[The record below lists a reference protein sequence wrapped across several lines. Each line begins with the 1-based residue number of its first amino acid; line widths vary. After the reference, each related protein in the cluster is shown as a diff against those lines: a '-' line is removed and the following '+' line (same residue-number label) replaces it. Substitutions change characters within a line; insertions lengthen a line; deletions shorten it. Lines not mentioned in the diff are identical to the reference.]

1 MAYLSQERTIKR
13 KVQEAILTFWI
24 EHRLTKQEILTSYLN
39 TAYFGAGV
47 YGVDAAAKRYFGKAA
62 TGLSLSESA
71 MLAGLVRAPSSLAPT
86 RNLDGAR
93 QRAALVLDAMVETGA
108 ISRAQADA
116 ARPQPAAL
124 RVPPDNPPGT
134 NYFVDMLNADVKRL
148 VGPVSEDL
156 TLRSTLDLN
165 LQSIAEGIVIAP
177 AQGRGTR
184 QESHASRARRHGS
197 RRRHPGDGGRA

>member
-1 MAYLSQERTIKR
+1 
-13 KVQEAILTFWI
+13 
-24 EHRLTKQEILTSYLN
+24 
-39 TAYFGAGV
+39 
-47 YGVDAAAKRYFGKAA
+47 
-62 TGLSLSESA
+62 

-116 ARPQPAAL
+116 ARAQPAAL

-156 TLRSTLDLN
+156 TLGL
-165 LQSIAEGIVIAP
+165 
-177 AQGRGTR
+177 
-184 QESHASRARRHGS
+184 
-197 RRRHPGDGGRA
+197 HPVWMTGA